1 MIECIHE
8 QQTRAE
14 GDVHDTSTTL
24 YSFSFLRRPRCSRV
38 MVTRVVH
45 GSHFSVIFYL
55 IFDISLPKTENDPKM
70 KPKMSS
76 KMATVN
82 DPIVCGRIFFGK
94 RKLS

>member
-1 MIECIHE
+1 MN
-8 QQTRAE
+8 RFSSF
-14 GDVHDTSTTL
+14 GG
-24 YSFSFLRRPRCSRV
+24 YSFKRTDLDGHNERLRTEKRERI
-38 MVTRVVH
+38 RVVH
-45 GSHFSVIFYL
+45 GSHFSVIVYL
-55 IFDISLPKTENDPKM
+55 IFDISLPKTENDQKM